1 MQKYKNVKEV
11 RRCFI
16 SFIRSSIDP
25 SLLSSPF
32 FLQDKVISKVHLS
45 ANRKPVQLRIRPMRR
60 QDESGDGMKDYEGVQ
75 QLRCTF
81 EGTQRENNRNISYF
95 KVRSDIS

>member
-45 ANRKPVQLRIRPMRR
+45 ANRKPVQLRIRPMRG
-60 QDESGDGMKDYEGVQ
+60 QENGSGDGVKDYKGGQQ

-81 EGTQRENNRNISYF
+81 EGTQRGTN
-95 KVRSDIS
+95 VD